1 MSHSR
6 CMDERRS
13 RLSCRGI
20 ALLSI
25 FLVFNMNN
33 EALAQAPVTYNFSTD
48 VSGSTMACPACLFAG
63 QSALGSFVYDPE
75 TPLTTTNS
83 EGISVYFRGIS
94 DWSGSIGSNVY
105 SDDLGLAIVGDDI
118 VGGSRDILRF
128 LPGLFLNG
136 FEIGGYTLVDVW
148 MTWLEGMPGDPLG
161 TPDFLMGQSLPVELP
176 DFPGV
181 LTLHFVNPMFSGPT
195 LRVNFQNLMVT
206 LAPTIVTMDI
216 KPGETPNDI
225 NPASRGNIPVAILT
239 TDTFDAVQIDPL
251 SVTFGVL
258 PTSESHSRGHIE
270 DVDGDGD
277 VDLVL
282 HFRTQETGITC
293 GETEITLVG
302 KTFGGESISGS
313 DTINTVS
320 CPTP

>member
-1 MSHSR
+1 MSHLR

-13 RLSCRGI
+13 RLSCRAI
-20 ALLSI
+20 AFLSVL
-25 FLVFNMNN
+25 LVFNLNN
-33 EALAQAPVTYNFSTD
+33 EALAQAPFTYNFSTD
-48 VSGSTMACPACLFAG
+48 VPGFTGGCPACFFEG
-63 QSALGSFVYDPE
+63 KPALGSFVYDPE
-75 TPLTTTNS
+75 TPLTNTSST
-83 EGISVYFRGIS
+83 GISVYLGGIS

-118 VGGSRDILRF
+118 VFGSRDILRF
-128 LPGLFLNG
+128 SPGLFLNG
-136 FEIGGYTLVDVW
+136 FEIGGYTLVDVK
-148 MTWLEGMPGDPLG
+148 MLWLEGMPGDPLG
-161 TPDFLMGQSLPVELP
+161 TPDFLMVQSLPIELP
-176 DFPGV
+176 GPPGV
-181 LTLHFVNPMFSGPT
+181 FTLDFVNPMFPGPT
-195 LRVNFQNLMVT
+195 FSVNFQNLIVT
-206 LAPTIVTMDI
+206 LAATIVTMDI
-216 KPGETPNDI
+216 KPGETTNDI
-225 NPASRGNIPVAILT
+225 NPASKGNIPVAILT

-251 SVTFGVL
+251 SVRLGVL

-302 KTFGGESISGS
+302 ETFAGESISGS

>member
-1 MSHSR
+1 MSHLR
-6 CMDERRS
+6 CTDERRS
-13 RLSCRGI
+13 RLSGRGI
-20 ALLSI
+20 AFLSI

-48 VSGSTMACPACLFAG
+48 VPGFTVGCPACLFEG

-83 EGISVYFRGIS
+83 GGISVYLGGIS

-105 SDDLGLAIVGDDI
+105 SDNLGLAIVGDDI

-136 FEIGGYTLVDVW
+136 FEIGGYTLVDVG

-161 TPDFLMGQSLPVELP
+161 TPDFLMGQSLPIELP
-176 DFPGV
+176 NLPGV
-181 LTLHFVNPMFSGPT
+181 LTLHFVNPMFPGPT

-216 KPGETPNDI
+216 KPGETANDI
-225 NPASRGNIPVAILT
+225 NPASKGNIPVAILT

-251 SVTFGVL
+251 TVRFGVL

-302 KTFGGESISGS
+302 ETFGGESISGS